1 MTTIFDMGYSIIKG
15 ICVHLKERGKVI
27 RGDNTSKFACHLN
40 VENTVANLK
49 IYVYCSKMKEKVAR
63 FIRGCML
70 YCTQNPNNRKK
81 GII

>member
-1 MTTIFDMGYSIIKG
+1 MSTIFDMRYSIIKG
-15 ICVHLKERGKVI
+15 SCVHLKERGEVI

-40 VENTVANLK
+40 VGNIVANLK

-81 GII
+81 GLI